1 MKKKEQNYGETI
13 TDEKLQDIKEK
24 FIDWDIVGWIDNL
37 LKDDILWFKRQIE
50 KNQRNGYIDNIE
62 EDIKEETQL
71 ISEFSDIK
79 NLPEDTRNLL
89 NQLENVKNQVL
100 QINETKEQEIV
111 NNFTAAERINENG
124 NISQEGTNATRGGY
138 NYSNTD
144 RNNNP
149 ESKKTTRKQNL
160 NKEDLKIKIN
170 VRKNKVETYLGGR
183 REVQRLSD
191 LIQDIKMNYQKDFL
205 EYMKPF
211 KEHGMEDLIPT
222 ILEGLDNKYGTSR
235 KENFEDLTDEYYLDF
250 EEDYGKIDIEFNLKK
265 LYKVIKPSV
274 PIMCQGKLLEVA
286 KQYKEMGLANVKMGV
301 LTGTI
306 DKVKT
311 LGKIIKK
318 LPSKLRLEATKTEKI
333 GEPYEKADEEQD
345 IVDGTYK
352 IFGNGKETE
361 PGKPFDSIKI
371 ENSDGQIEKEAIKN
385 MGKATSLK
393 PEKDRDEK

>member
-1 MKKKEQNYGETI
+1 MLEIE
-13 TDEKLQDIKEK
+13 IKR
-24 FIDWDIVGWIDNL
+24 IQQTGLD
-37 LKDDILWFKRQIE
+37 
-50 KNQRNGYIDNIE
+50 DNIE
-62 EDIKEETQL
+62 EYNQRIKNF
-71 ISEFSDIK
+71 ISEVSRIK
-79 NLPEDTRNLL
+79 NIPEDTRKLL
-89 NQLENVKNQVL
+89 KELENKERSLL
-100 QINETKEQEIV
+100 QLTEKPEKSRGNSFQTTNRTRNGNYGQNKDMS
-111 NNFTAAERINENG
+111 NNFQKQTQT
-124 NISQEGTNATRGGY
+124 SNAMQR
-138 NYSNTD
+138 SD
-144 RNNNP
+144 RNNSFQ
-149 ESKKTTRKQNL
+149 SKKSTRGQEL

-183 REVQRLSD
+183 RNVQQLSD

-235 KENFEDLTDEYYLDF
+235 KQNFEELTDDYYLDS

-286 KQYKEMGLANVKMGV
+286 KQYKEMGLANIKMGV

-318 LPSKLRLEATKTEKI
+318 LPSKLRLEATKTAKI
-333 GEPYEKADEEQD
+333 GAPYERTDEEQD

-352 IFGNGKETE
+352 IFDYGKETE
-361 PGKPFDSIKI
+361 PGKPLDSIKI